1 MIKRFISVL
10 LSGVLSLAML
20 PASSNAAADL
30 VLTAESVTEEC
41 VPGTEI
47 HVPVNASVNTGYGA
61 GTIDLDWDKNALKL
75 ESVSYS
81 ENAPENLSSEITQGS
96 YKISF
101 GKYDSE
107 TDFTET
113 GLFFTLNFTVT
124 ENAVPGNHQIS
135 LDQPCV
141 YSANLKAVSTVT
153 SAGTVTLTGQPE
165 ESVLIV
171 EAGNTAISQGETGEL
186 RVPVSAVQNP
196 GFSAGTVDIG
206 WDVSALTLTG
216 VEFGEIVKDT
226 GCDEIKQTGSYTVGF
241 GDMLAKSD
249 IAETGLLFTLVFTV
263 NEGASGELP
272 ITLSN
277 AVVGNAA
284 VKRVPVSLKNGAVII
299 EQATTTTTAAT
310 TTAPE
315 TTTTKTATSTTS
327 PATTTAKA
335 TTTKKATSTTT
346 SPATTTA
353 KITTTK
359 KATSTTTS
367 PATTTAKVTTTK
379 KVTSTTASPAT
390 TTAKATTTKKATST
404 TTSPETTTA
413 KGTTTKKAT
422 STTTSPATTTAKGTT
437 TKKVTSTTS
446 SPETTTAKAT
456 TTKKVTS
463 TTTSPATTTA
473 KATTTKKATSTTASP
488 ETTTAKVTTT
498 MNATSTTASPETS
511 TAKAT
516 TTTGAASTTTAPAAT
531 TVNTTAGPAQFT
543 TTTAATTTVT
553 ETTKAQ
559 TTTASTT
566 TAPAVT
572 TEPADY
578 MLGDVN
584 FDGTVDSSDA
594 SDVLMEYAITSTGGA
609 PAFTALQKLLANV
622 NFDLTIDSADASD
635 ILVYY
640 AYTST
645 GGSMSSNDFFKQ

>member
-1 MIKRFISVL
+1 ML
-10 LSGVLSLAML
+10 LSGALSLAML

-47 HVPVNASVNTGYGA
+47 HVPVNAPVNTGYGA

-124 ENAVPGNHQIS
+124 ENAVPGDHQIS

-141 YSANLKAVSTVT
+141 YSADLKAVSTVT

-315 TTTTKTATSTTS
+315 TTTTKAVTSTTS
-327 PATTTAKA
+327 PATTTAKITTTKKA
-335 TTTKKATSTTT
+335 TSTTTSPETTTAKVTTTKKATSTTT

-379 KVTSTTASPAT
+379 KVTSTTTSPAT
-390 TTAKATTTKKATST
+390 TTAKI
-404 TTSPETTTA
+404 
-413 KGTTTKKAT
+413 TTTKKAT

-437 TKKVTSTTS
+437 TT
-446 SPETTTAKAT
+446 KA
-456 TTKKVTS
+456 TS
-463 TTTSPATTTA
+463 TTTSPATTTV
-473 KATTTKKATSTTASP
+473 KTTTTKKATSTTTSP
-488 ETTTAKVTTT
+488 ETTTAKDTTT
-498 MNATSTTASPETS
+498 KKATSTTTSPETT

-609 PAFTALQKLLANV
+609 PAFTALQKLVANV

>member
-10 LSGVLSLAML
+10 LSGALSLAML

-47 HVPVNASVNTGYGA
+47 HVPVNAPVNTGYGA

-124 ENAVPGNHQIS
+124 ENAVPGDHQIS

-141 YSANLKAVSTVT
+141 YSADLKAVSTVT

-315 TTTTKTATSTTS
+315 TTTTKAVTSTTTSPATTTAKVTTTKKVTSTTTSPATTTAKATTTKKVTSTTTSPETTTAKVTTTKKVTSTTASPATTTAKATTTKKVTSTTTSPATTTAKATTTKKAPSTTTSPTTTTAKITTTKKATSTTS

-353 KITTTK
+353 KT
-359 KATSTTTS
+359 
-367 PATTTAKVTTTK
+367 TTTK
-379 KVTSTTASPAT
+379 KVTSTTTSPET

-404 TTSPETTTA
+404 TTSLTTT
-413 KGTTTKKAT
+413 
-422 STTTSPATTTAKGTT
+422 
-437 TKKVTSTTS
+437 
-446 SPETTTAKAT
+446 
-456 TTKKVTS
+456 
-463 TTTSPATTTA
+463 
-473 KATTTKKATSTTASP
+473 
-488 ETTTAKVTTT
+488 
-498 MNATSTTASPETS
+498 

-578 MLGDVN
+578 MLRDVN

-609 PAFTALQKLLANV
+609 PAFTALQKLVANV

>member
-10 LSGVLSLAML
+10 LSGALSLAML

-47 HVPVNASVNTGYGA
+47 HVPVNAPVNTGYGA

-124 ENAVPGNHQIS
+124 ENAVPGDHQIS

-141 YSANLKAVSTVT
+141 YSADLKAVSTVT

-299 EQATTTTTAAT
+299 EQATTTTGAT

-315 TTTTKTATSTTS
+315 TTTTKTVTSTTS
-327 PATTTAKA
+327 PATTTAKATTTKKATSTTTSPATTTAKATTTKKVTSTTTSPATTTAKATTTKKVTSTTTSPETTTAKA

-367 PATTTAKVTTTK
+367 P
-379 KVTSTTASPAT
+379 
-390 TTAKATTTKKATST
+390 
-404 TTSPETTTA
+404 
-413 KGTTTKKAT
+413 
-422 STTTSPATTTAKGTT
+422 
-437 TKKVTSTTS
+437 
-446 SPETTTAKAT
+446 ETTTAKAA

-473 KATTTKKATSTTASP
+473 KATTTKKVTSTTTSPVTTTAKTTTTMKATSTTTAP
-488 ETTTAKVTTT
+488 ATT
-498 MNATSTTASPETS
+498 

-553 ETTKAQ
+553 ETTKVQ

-609 PAFTALQKLLANV
+609 PAFTALQKLVANV

>member
-10 LSGVLSLAML
+10 LSGALSLAML

-47 HVPVNASVNTGYGA
+47 HVPVNAPVNTGYGA

-124 ENAVPGNHQIS
+124 ENAVPGDHQIS

-141 YSANLKAVSTVT
+141 YSADLKAVSTVT
-153 SAGTVTLTGQPE
+153 SAGTVTLTGKPE

-315 TTTTKTATSTTS
+315 TTTTKAVTSTTS
-327 PATTTAKA
+327 PATTTAKITTTKKA
-335 TTTKKATSTTT
+335 TSTTTSPETTTAKVTTTKKATSTTT

-379 KVTSTTASPAT
+379 KVTSTTTSPAT
-390 TTAKATTTKKATST
+390 TTAKI
-404 TTSPETTTA
+404 
-413 KGTTTKKAT
+413 TTTKKAT

-437 TKKVTSTTS
+437 TT
-446 SPETTTAKAT
+446 KA
-456 TTKKVTS
+456 TS
-463 TTTSPATTTA
+463 TTTSPATTTV
-473 KATTTKKATSTTASP
+473 KTTTTKKATSTTTSP
-488 ETTTAKVTTT
+488 ETTTAKDTTT
-498 MNATSTTASPETS
+498 KKATSTTTSPETT

-609 PAFTALQKLLANV
+609 PAFTALQKLVANV

>member
-10 LSGVLSLAML
+10 LSGALSLAML

-47 HVPVNASVNTGYGA
+47 HVPVNAPVNTGYGA

-124 ENAVPGNHQIS
+124 ENAVPGDHQIS

-141 YSANLKAVSTVT
+141 YSADLKAVSTVT

-216 VEFGEIVKDT
+216 VDFGEIVKDT

-315 TTTTKTATSTTS
+315 TTTTKA
-327 PATTTAKA
+327 
-335 TTTKKATSTTT
+335 
-346 SPATTTA
+346 
-353 KITTTK
+353 
-359 KATSTTTS
+359 
-367 PATTTAKVTTTK
+367 
-379 KVTSTTASPAT
+379 
-390 TTAKATTTKKATST
+390 
-404 TTSPETTTA
+404 
-413 KGTTTKKAT
+413 
-422 STTTSPATTTAKGTT
+422 
-437 TKKVTSTTS
+437 
-446 SPETTTAKAT
+446 
-456 TTKKVTS
+456 VTS
-463 TTTSPATTTA
+463 TTTSPATT
-473 KATTTKKATSTTASP
+473 
-488 ETTTAKVTTT
+488 
-498 MNATSTTASPETS
+498 

-609 PAFTALQKLLANV
+609 PAFTALQKLVANV

>member
-10 LSGVLSLAML
+10 LSGALSLAML

-47 HVPVNASVNTGYGA
+47 HVPVNAPVNTGYGA

-124 ENAVPGNHQIS
+124 ENAVPGDHQIS

-141 YSANLKAVSTVT
+141 YSADLKAVSTVT

-315 TTTTKTATSTTS
+315 TTTTKAVTSTTS
-327 PATTTAKA
+327 PATTTAKI

-346 SPATTTA
+346 SPETTTA
-353 KITTTK
+353 KVTTTK

-379 KVTSTTASPAT
+379 KVTSTTTSPAT
-390 TTAKATTTKKATST
+390 TTAKATTTKKAAS
-404 TTSPETTTA
+404 A
-413 KGTTTKKAT
+413 
-422 STTTSPATTTAKGTT
+422 TTSPATTTAK
-437 TKKVTSTTS
+437 V
-446 SPETTTAKAT
+446 T

-463 TTTSPATTTA
+463 TTTSPATT
-473 KATTTKKATSTTASP
+473 
-488 ETTTAKVTTT
+488 
-498 MNATSTTASPETS
+498 

-609 PAFTALQKLLANV
+609 PAFTALQKLVANV

>member
-10 LSGVLSLAML
+10 LSGALSLAML

-124 ENAVPGNHQIS
+124 ENAVPGDHQIS

-141 YSANLKAVSTVT
+141 YSADLKAVSTVT

-277 AVVGNAA
+277 AVVGNVA

-299 EQATTTTTAAT
+299 EQATTTTAAT

-315 TTTTKTATSTTS
+315 TATTKAVTSTAS

-353 KITTTK
+353 KVTTTK
-359 KATSTTTS
+359 KA
-367 PATTTAKVTTTK
+367 
-379 KVTSTTASPAT
+379 TSTTASPAT

-413 KGTTTKKAT
+413 KTTTTKKVTSTTTSLETTTAKTTTTKKAT
-422 STTTSPATTTAKGTT
+422 STTTSPATTTVKVTT
-437 TKKVTSTTS
+437 TKKVTSTTT
-446 SPETTTAKAT
+446 SPETTTAKT
-456 TTKKVTS
+456 TTTMKATS

-473 KATTTKKATSTTASP
+473 KATTTKKATSTTTSP

-498 MNATSTTASPETS
+498 KKVTSTTTSPATT

-543 TTTAATTTVT
+543 TTTAATTNVT

-584 FDGTVDSSDA
+584 FDGSVDSSDA

-609 PAFTALQKLLANV
+609 PAFTALQKLVANV

>member
-10 LSGVLSLAML
+10 LSGALSLAML

-47 HVPVNASVNTGYGA
+47 HVPVNAPVNTGYGA

-124 ENAVPGNHQIS
+124 ENAVPGDHQIS

-141 YSANLKAVSTVT
+141 YSADLKAVSTVT

-315 TTTTKTATSTTS
+315 TTTTKAVTSTTS
-327 PATTTAKA
+327 PATTTAKITTTKKA
-335 TTTKKATSTTT
+335 TSTTTSPETTTAKVTTTKKATSTTT

-379 KVTSTTASPAT
+379 KVTSTTTSPAT
-390 TTAKATTTKKATST
+390 TTAKI
-404 TTSPETTTA
+404 
-413 KGTTTKKAT
+413 TTTKKAT

-437 TKKVTSTTS
+437 TT
-446 SPETTTAKAT
+446 KA
-456 TTKKVTS
+456 TS
-463 TTTSPATTTA
+463 TTTSPATTTV
-473 KATTTKKATSTTASP
+473 KTTTTKKATSTTTSP
-488 ETTTAKVTTT
+488 ETTTAKDTTT
-498 MNATSTTASPETS
+498 KKATSTTTSPETT

-609 PAFTALQKLLANV
+609 PAFTALQKLVANV